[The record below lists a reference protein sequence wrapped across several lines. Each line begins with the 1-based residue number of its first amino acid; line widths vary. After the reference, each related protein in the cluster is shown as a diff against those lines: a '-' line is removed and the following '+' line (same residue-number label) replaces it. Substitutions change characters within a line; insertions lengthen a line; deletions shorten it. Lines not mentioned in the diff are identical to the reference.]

1 MRQFSSTTAKETD
14 MNALFR
20 PSADLFEQ
28 LSRLQNHF
36 DQAFRPGASIRALS
50 GASFPAINVG
60 STPDT
65 VEVMALA
72 PGLDPGAIQLTI
84 DRGLLTISGQRQST
98 LPEPGDRTSVYAQE
112 RFSGAFK
119 RVLSLPEDVDPGKVD
134 ASYKDGVLRIT
145 LSRRES
151 SKPRRIDI
159 S

>member
-1 MRQFSSTTAKETD
+1 

-50 GASFPAINVG
+50 GASFPVLNVG

-72 PGLDPGAIQLTI
+72 PGLDPGKIELTI
-84 DRGLLTISGQRQST
+84 DRGLLVISGERQSL
-98 LPEPGDRTSVYAQE
+98 LPEAGERTSVYAQE
-112 RFSGAFK
+112 RYTGAFR
-119 RVLSLPEDVDPGKVD
+119 RVISLPDDVDASKVD
-134 ASYKDGVLRIT
+134 ASYRDGVLRVT
-145 LSRRES
+145 LPKHEA
-151 SKPRRIDI
+151 SKPRRIEI
-159 S
+159 N

>member
-1 MRQFSSTTAKETD
+1 MH
-14 MNALFR
+14 ALFR

-36 DQAFRPGASIRALS
+36 DQAFFRPGASIRALA

-72 PGLDPGAIQLTI
+72 PGLDPSTIQLTV
-84 DRGLLTISGQRQST
+84 DRGLLTISGQRQSS
-98 LPEPGDRTSVYAQE
+98 LPEPGEHSSVYAQE

-119 RVLSLPEDVDPGKVD
+119 RVLSLPDDVDPAKVD
-134 ASYKDGVLRIT
+134 ASYQDGVLRVT

-151 SKPRRIDI
+151 AKPRRIEI
-159 S
+159 N